1 MSDNCF
7 IFCLREQNEIYLN
20 QKRPSQTH
28 VSKPNVYPFCLRS
41 CSDEWRA
48 SVKHAVLKITT
59 SNSQLKTKEK
69 VNKNTLLYTKGFV
82 IDRMP

>member
-28 VSKPNVYPFCLRS
+28 VSKPNVLYTDSVYGHVPMNDM
-41 CSDEWRA
+41 SD
-48 SVKHAVLKITT
+48 SVKHPVLKTT
-59 SNSQLKTKEK
+59 MSNSQLNKKEK
-69 VNKNTLLYTKGFV
+69 VNTNTCFYT
-82 IDRMP
+82 